1 LAALSDS
8 LPNAMVIAWDERKRV
23 TNVDKHEFDF
33 AALSQD
39 FFDNAV
45 IVPTKLGRF
54 LAVGTF
60 TGFLVPVVFA
70 SLGSEAIS
78 VISMRP
84 ASPKERSYVR

>member
-1 LAALSDS
+1 
-8 LPNAMVIAWDERKRV
+8 MVITWDEQKRIS
-23 TNVDKHEFDF
+23 NIDKHELDF
-33 AALSQD
+33 ASLSQE
-39 FFDNAV
+39 FFERGV

-60 TGFLVPVVFA
+60 GNSLITAVFA

-84 ASPKERSYVR
+84 ASPKERSHAR